1 MALSKPKKKKKFN
14 KFSMFKHSYG
24 QDWEFPP
31 SANSRVRLSDIRADS
46 GEREG
51 PGLDG
56 TKEGRMAER

>member
-1 MALSKPKKKKKFN
+1 
-14 KFSMFKHSYG
+14 MFKHSYG